1 MIVEERKNITTN
13 GKYVRGSLL
22 SYQLDTFGF
31 KGRTDNQNISIEVY
45 ESGVFRIRISKNDEF
60 DNFDYALEKDINPKS
75 IDYLEKED
83 SIIIST
89 GTVEL
94 TIMKTPFRVVFRNE
108 KGHNETSF
116 VHMEVNIWKS
126 IVLLWC
132 IFRTSKVFFNSFA
145 ALQFF
150 GWCFVIFLPS
160 TVLSRADHV
169 A

>member
-108 KGHNETSF
+108 KA
-116 VHMEVNIWKS
+116 KS
-126 IVLLWC
+126 SMKMI
-132 IFRTSKVFFNSFA
+132 
-145 ALQFF
+145 
-150 GWCFVIFLPS
+150 LPS
-160 TVLSRADHV
+160 VLHGSVSKSLPTKNFNQMKNLLGLVKKQDL
-169 A
+169 